1 MIPDEVGV
9 VGLAF
14 LGPSISVEANDGH
27 SVGVQAPQRNVFLFQ
42 GIVSGLLTLISA
54 HDFNLRYVSLQ
65 CFTVIKNGYR
75 GVNPI
80 HG

>member
-1 MIPDEVGV
+1 MIPDEVGAV
-9 VGLAF
+9 CLALDSEHIIIEVGN
-14 LGPSISVEANDGH
+14 GQG
-27 SVGVQAPQRNVFLFQ
+27 VGVQAPQRNVFLFQ

-65 CFTVIKNGYR
+65 CFTVIKNGYH